1 MEIRGFTTSPALCRP
16 VVASPQVKS
25 KPYRLSRDK
34 LIWAQDKINEMLT
47 RGIIRPSESKYASP
61 CVIVPKAD
69 GSFRLCQDYR
79 AINKFTDLDPFPF
92 PCIDDVISNL
102 GGCKV
107 FSKIDLKDGF
117 HQMPLSEKSKRFTA
131 FVLPFGHYEFNR
143 LPFGWKNS
151 PSKFQRIMVTVL
163 GDLLDDPCIWVYID
177 DIVVGGRTLED
188 LKFLGRTID
197 GNTKTTNQESVEKV
211 KQMRRPS
218 DLHSLRVFTG
228 LTGHFRAFIKDYAKI
243 VRPLDQLKSKGQE
256 FIWSDEA
263 EAAFQALKTA
273 ISSNPV
279 LQLPDWKLEFELC
292 TDASNYGCGAI
303 LYQRDPSKSKGQQLR
318 VIGYYSHTFTKAECN
333 FSVTDKEGLA
343 VINAIKYFR
352 TYLEGRR
359 FTVHTDH
366 QALSYILG
374 IKEPKG
380 RLGRWQVMLMGFDV
394 LINHRSGKELEDADA
409 ISRLCIDHSAA
420 IKSVER
426 VNERISI
433 RPENVP
439 EILKA
444 YHDDP
449 DSGGHDGFL
458 RTYMKLKSRF
468 QWPKMKESILQY
480 VRSCHVCQLTKF
492 RFRPKPDTMVIPI
505 RAKTPFEHIHIDFG
519 ELSKKKV
526 GQKMTK
532 SFLIAIDENSRHMN
546 RFVPGLQIFVLPS
559 RIGG

>member
-1 MEIRGFTTSPALCRP
+1 MAISLITEVLLLDGFPTTALLDTGSSVDLIRPDVVQSRGMPTKKELRVLRGFNGSLEDVSRSVEANVMMNGYDVKITALIVPNLPYEMIIGLSTLQKLGYELTRKHRNELQTSLPPVSSSMAKEDPDPSLPSSLPPAKITPIEFELSP
-16 VVASPQVKS
+16 ASPQVKS

-34 LIWAQDKINEMLT
+34 HIWAQDKINEMLT

-188 LKFLGRTID
+188 CELKTRTVVERLKRFNLTINEKKSVFHQTQVKFLGRTID

-394 LINHRSGKELEDADA
+394 LINHRSG
-409 ISRLCIDHSAA
+409 
-420 IKSVER
+420 
-426 VNERISI
+426 
-433 RPENVP
+433 
-439 EILKA
+439 
-444 YHDDP
+444 
-449 DSGGHDGFL
+449 
-458 RTYMKLKSRF
+458 
-468 QWPKMKESILQY
+468 
-480 VRSCHVCQLTKF
+480 
-492 RFRPKPDTMVIPI
+492 
-505 RAKTPFEHIHIDFG
+505 
-519 ELSKKKV
+519 
-526 GQKMTK
+526 
-532 SFLIAIDENSRHMN
+532 
-546 RFVPGLQIFVLPS
+546 
-559 RIGG
+559 